1 MGTVKSIWV
10 AQSNANSGPDPVTGL
25 ASVRRLPSCRSCAVR
40 HVCLPCGLGPEGLE
54 RLKGVNP
61 RPSPVE
67 HGDHLFR
74 PGDPLRALYAV
85 KSGSVKVYKP
95 MADGDEQIVGFHF
108 PGELIGLDGLANN
121 SHTCAAAALETTAI
135 CEFPITQ
142 LHEMCHLYS
151 PVRQELNR
159 LLGNHL
165 THLRDML
172 LLVGRKSAE
181 GRLAGF
187 LIDLSARLKA
197 RGYSPCQFYLSMSRL
212 DIANYLG
219 LAVETVSRVFSR
231 FQDEGLLSVQ
241 LRHVYI
247 HDLDRLQGL
256 VNAGHGIVG
265 PFRPPRQAG
274 ARAVAGGVMISS

>member
-1 MGTVKSIWV
+1 MRP
-10 AQSNANSGPDPVTGL
+10 A
-25 ASVRRLPSCRSCAVR
+25 
-40 HVCLPCGLGPEGLE
+40 CLPCGLGPEGLE
-54 RLKGVNP
+54 RLTGVSP
-61 RPSPVE
+61 RPLPVG
-67 HGDHLFR
+67 HGDHVFR
-74 PGDPLRALYAV
+74 PGDPLRALYVV

-108 PGELIGLDGLANN
+108 PGELIGLDGLASN
-121 SHTCAAAALETTAI
+121 SHTCAAAALETTAM
-135 CEFPITQ
+135 CEFPVIQ
-142 LHEMCHLYS
+142 LHEMCHNYPL
-151 PVRQELNR
+151 VRHEFNR

-165 THLRDML
+165 THLRNML

-187 LIDLSARLKA
+187 LLDLSGRLKA

-241 LRHVYI
+241 LRHVAI
-247 HDLDRLQGL
+247 QDLDRLRRL
-256 VNAGHGIVG
+256 VNTGSGLVG
-265 PFRPPRQAG
+265 PFRPPRQLGAMTFAG
-274 ARAVAGGVMISS
+274 AATMSS

>member
-1 MGTVKSIWV
+1 M
-10 AQSNANSGPDPVTGL
+10 
-25 ASVRRLPSCRSCAVR
+25 R

-54 RLKGVNP
+54 RLKGVSP

-67 HGDHLFR
+67 HGEHLFR
-74 PGDPLRALYAV
+74 PGDTLRALYAV

-108 PGELIGLDGLANN
+108 PGELIGLDGLATN

-135 CEFPITQ
+135 CEFPVTQ
-142 LHEMCHLYS
+142 LHEMCHNYP

-159 LLGNHL
+159 LLGTHL
-165 THLRDML
+165 THLRNML

-187 LIDLSARLKA
+187 LLDLSGRLKT

-247 HDLDRLQGL
+247 QDLDRLQGL
-256 VNAGHGIVG
+256 VSAGTGIVG
-265 PFRPPRQAG
+265 PFRPQHQVG
-274 ARAVAGGVMISS
+274 AMAIAGGATMSS

>member
-1 MGTVKSIWV
+1 VH
-10 AQSNANSGPDPVTGL
+10 
-25 ASVRRLPSCRSCAVR
+25 
-40 HVCLPCGLGPEGLE
+40 HVCLPCGLGPEKLE
-54 RLKGVNP
+54 RLKDVTF
-61 RPSPVE
+61 RPSPIE

-74 PGDPLRALYAV
+74 PGDSLRALYAV

-95 MADGDEQIVGFHF
+95 MPDGDEQIVGFHF
-108 PGELIGLDGLANN
+108 AGELIGLDGLATD

-135 CEFPITQ
+135 CEFPANQ
-142 LHEMCHLYS
+142 LNEICRSYP

-165 THLRDML
+165 THLHNIL

-187 LIDLSARLKA
+187 LLDLSGRLRA
-197 RGYSPCQFYLSMSRL
+197 RGYSPYQFYLSMSRL

-231 FQDEGLLSVQ
+231 FQDEGILSVQ
-241 LRHVYI
+241 LRHVRI
-247 HDLDRLQGL
+247 HDLDRLRRL
-256 VNAGHGIVG
+256 ASAGTGIG
-265 PFRPPRQAG
+265 SPSRPRRPLG
-274 ARAVAGGVMISS
+274 AMAIASGATLSS